1 MNFADMQIKKD
12 MKTIND
18 IKPNSEPSAGGSIK
32 THVKRR
38 HSYRRKQLLN
48 WYRTAN
54 PEKFTDFHYTR
65 WIQKVGGVD
74 MKDAICKATE
84 DELDDLYILREEL
97 RLGI

>member
-1 MNFADMQIKKD
+1 M
-12 MKTIND
+12 TND
-18 IKPNSEPSAGGSIK
+18 IQPNNERQVGGSGK
-32 THVKRR
+32 PHVRR
-38 HSYRRKQLLN
+38 RQSFRLKQLLN

-65 WIQKVGGVD
+65 WIQRVGGVD
-74 MKDAICKATE
+74 MKDALYKATE

>member
-1 MNFADMQIKKD
+1 MKKSTENIMQPIS
-12 MKTIND
+12 I
-18 IKPNSEPSAGGSIK
+18 PSAGTCIK
-32 THVKRR
+32 NHVRRR

-65 WIQKVGGVD
+65 WVRKVGGFD
-74 MKDAICKATE
+74 MKDAIYKATE

>member
-1 MNFADMQIKKD
+1 MTKN
-12 MKTIND
+12 TIA
-18 IKPNSEPSAGGSIK
+18 KPK
-32 THVKRR
+32 
-38 HSYRRKQLLN
+38 HSDRRKQMLN

-65 WIQKVGGVD
+65 WMRKVGGVD
-74 MKDAICKATE
+74 MKDAIYKASE